1 MLASDKDLEELRLYP
16 EEIREGEQ
24 ELKEKLQNLSIQ
36 FEGSQK
42 SKKQESTK
50 EETVEAKPASEN
62 RQ

>member
-42 SKKQESTK
+42 SKKQESAK